1 MAANEQRI
9 RDVLVP
15 VDFTATSERALEFAL
30 SLVSPESEVLVLHVV
45 DIDFVE
51 RVVGSGFARREE
63 AIERLRSRADS
74 QLQDL
79 VAAAAKQRPD
89 VEFEPMIVVGKPF
102 AEILRVAHDLDFRMI
117 VMGSGSRKRED
128 IEAWLFGSTA
138 EKVLRAAMIPVVCVP
153 G

>member
-1 MAANEQRI
+1 MAENERF

-15 VDFTATSERALEFAL
+15 VDFTPTSERALRFAL
-30 SLVSPESEVLVLHVV
+30 SLVGPRSEVLVLHVV

-51 RVVGSGFARREE
+51 RVVGSGFATREE
-63 AIERLRSRADS
+63 AINRLRSQAEQ
-74 QLQDL
+74 QLDALLSDVRQE
-79 VAAAAKQRPD
+79 RTD
-89 VEFEPMIVVGKPF
+89 VEFEPMVVVGKPF
-102 AEILRVAHDLDFRMI
+102 AEILRIAHDLDFRMI

>member
-1 MAANEQRI
+1 MAADERF

-15 VDFTATSERALEFAL
+15 VDFTPTSERALRFAL
-30 SLVSPESEVLVLHVV
+30 SLVGPRSEVLVLHVV

-51 RVVGSGFARREE
+51 RVVHSGFASREQ
-63 AIERLRSRADS
+63 AIDQLRSQAER
-74 QLQDL
+74 QLDVLLTDVRQ
-79 VAAAAKQRPD
+79 QRDD

-102 AEILRVAHDLDFRMI
+102 AEILRIAHDLDFRMI